1 MSTDTFKFGDRVVHT
16 GKAEWGEGVVTGAQ
30 PATQD
35 GKPCQRVTV
44 RFDRVGI
51 KALSTAL
58 APLQKVEDRPQID
71 AALANAGTDW
81 LASVGSKQVMEIM
94 TKLPEPATDPFASA
108 ERRLAATLGL
118 YKFKING
125 GSLIDW
131 AIQQTG
137 LKDPLSR
144 FNRHDLEEFFKRFE
158 NNRNQHLKKLAS
170 DMQRTDRATF
180 DRVMSSAPP
189 EARDALRR
197 FDAR

>member
-94 TKLPEPATDPFASA
+94 TKLPEPATDPFSSA

-170 DMQRTDRATF
+170 DMQRTDRATY
-180 DRVMSSAPP
+180 DRVMASAPS

>member
-1 MSTDTFKFGDRVVHT
+1 MSQPTFKFGDRVVHT

-44 RFDRVGI
+44 RFDRAGI
-51 KALSTAL
+51 KTLSTAL
-58 APLQKVEDRPQID
+58 APLQLVQDRPEIES
-71 AALANAGTDW
+71 ALATAGSDW
-81 LASVGSKQVMEIM
+81 LSTVGSKQVQEIM
-94 TKLPEPATDPFASA
+94 TRLPEAATDPFSTPAQ
-108 ERRLAATLGL
+108 RLTATLGL
-118 YKFKING
+118 FKFKISG

-131 AIQQTG
+131 AIQQSG

-158 NNRNQHLKKLAS
+158 MNRNQQLKKVHAELQRADPSTLA
-170 DMQRTDRATF
+170 
-180 DRVMSSAPP
+180 RVMGGAPG

-197 FDAR
+197 LDVR

>member
-1 MSTDTFKFGDRVVHT
+1 MSDVTFKFGDRVLHP
-16 GKAEWGEGVVTGAQ
+16 GKAEWGEGVVTAAQ

-51 KALSTAL
+51 KTLSTAL
-58 APLQKVEDRPQID
+58 AALQKVEDRPQID
-71 AALANAGTDW
+71 AALATAGTDW
-81 LASVGSKQVMEIM
+81 LATVGSKQVQEIM
-94 TKLPEPATDPFASA
+94 TKLPEAAVDPFSTS
-108 ERRLAATLGL
+108 EKRLQATLAL
-118 YKFKING
+118 FKFKING

-158 NNRNQHLKKLAS
+158 MNRNANLKKLS
-170 DMQRTDRATF
+170 QEMHRTEAAAYNRIMA
-180 DRVMSSAPP
+180 SAPP

-197 FDAR
+197 LDAR